1 MERVPIEI
9 EANPDNKNYLKTKR
23 DKLGH
28 LILLNTAELKVNKN
42 KTVKNKLI
50 MKPSD
55 VVYLTKSRLVELEN
69 ELIVLKTAGRK
80 YIAEKIA
87 EARAHGDL
95 SENAEYDAAKEA
107 QGHHE
112 MKINKLETMLS
123 RVKIISPDDMPT
135 NEIYILS
142 VVKVLDINLKEEITF
157 SLVSPEEA
165 DFELDKISV
174 TSPIGKSLLGKKKH
188 DIVEIQVPAG
198 LLKFKILEISKIV

>member
-1 MERVPIEI
+1 
-9 EANPDNKNYLKTKR
+9 
-23 DKLGH
+23 
-28 LILLNTAELKVNKN
+28 
-42 KTVKNKLI
+42 

-112 MKINKLETMLS
+112 MKINKLEMMLS
-123 RVKIISPDDMPT
+123 RVKIISPDDMPS

-165 DFELDKISV
+165 DFEQDKISV

-198 LLKFKILEISKIV
+198 LMKFKILEISKIV

>member
-1 MERVPIEI
+1 
-9 EANPDNKNYLKTKR
+9 
-23 DKLGH
+23 
-28 LILLNTAELKVNKN
+28 
-42 KTVKNKLI
+42 

-69 ELIVLKTAGRK
+69 ELIVLKTVGRK

-123 RVKIISPDDMPT
+123 RVKIISPDDMPA

-142 VVKVLDINLKEEITF
+142 VVKVLDLNLKEEITF

-165 DFELDKISV
+165 DFEQDKISV
-174 TSPIGKSLLGKKKH
+174 TSPIGKSLLGKKKNE
-188 DIVEIQVPAG
+188 IVEIEVPAG
-198 LLKFKILEISKIV
+198 LMKYKILDISKIV